1 MVAKGQEVRVGVVIK
16 KKKKKKARKRMAT
29 IDELASSACPA
40 AKTMLI

>member
-1 MVAKGQEVRVGVVIK
+1 MVAKGQEVRVGVVI
-16 KKKKKKARKRMAT
+16 KKKKKARKRMAT

>member
-1 MVAKGQEVRVGVVIK
+1 MVAKGQEVWVGVII